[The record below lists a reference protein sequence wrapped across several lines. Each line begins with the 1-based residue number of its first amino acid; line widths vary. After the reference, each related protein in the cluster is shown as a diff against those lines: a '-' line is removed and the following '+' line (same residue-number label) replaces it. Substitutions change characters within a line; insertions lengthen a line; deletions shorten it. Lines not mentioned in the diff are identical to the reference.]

1 MEQFKKIAARVLKG
15 FCRVVGGRVFAA
27 VLMCAVT
34 LSMVMGVSS
43 RALVYTVN
51 DENGSRVM
59 ITLSDAPY
67 LTLEG
72 RDVVWVEETA
82 AEPEEEEIPSLSV
95 EIAADGLSTLLQ
107 VTDTA
112 ATVEQVIEQ
121 AGVTVGSLDR
131 VNADM
136 DATVTDGML
145 VQVDRVAYEEYTV
158 TETIPY
164 KTTYRY
170 SGVLKP
176 EVTKVDRAGRNG
188 EREITYR
195 KSVVNGEVVST
206 EKVSDEVTKKAVNKV
221 VLRGSSYGTPISEL
235 PSGLDIELD
244 ENNQP
249 LNFSRKIYGSCTAY
263 HGDSATSTGRKPGV
277 GVVAVDPREI
287 PYGSILW
294 IVSKDGK
301 FVYGYAVAGD
311 TGGFIYNSS
320 TVVDLYMDSVAEM
333 NAFGRRNLNVYV
345 IKEGNGK

>member
-1 MEQFKKIAARVLKG
+1 MEQFKKVVARVWKSV
-15 FCRVVGGRVFAA
+15 CRTIGGRVFAA

-34 LSMVMGVSS
+34 LSTVMGVSS

-51 DENGSRVM
+51 DANGSRVM

-72 RDVVWVEETA
+72 QDVMWVDTA
-82 AEPEEEEIPSLSV
+82 VEPEEEEIPSMSV

-107 VTDTA
+107 VTDTE
-112 ATVEQVIEQ
+112 ATMEQVIQQ
-121 AGVTVGSLDR
+121 AGVTIGSLDR
-131 VNADM
+131 VSEDM
-136 DATVTDGML
+136 DAPVTDGML

-158 TETIPY
+158 TESIPY

-176 EVTKVDRAGRNG
+176 DSTKVDRAGRNG
-188 EREITYR
+188 ERVLTYR
-195 KSVVNGEVVST
+195 KSIVNGVVVST
-206 EKVSDEVTKKAVNKV
+206 EKVGDEVTKNAVNKV
-221 VLRGSSYGTPISEL
+221 VLRGSSYGTPISQL
-235 PSGLDIELD
+235 PSGFDLELD
-244 ENNQP
+244 AKNQP
-249 LNFSRKIYGSCTAY
+249 LNYSRKIYGSCTAY
-263 HGDSATSTGRKPGV
+263 HGDHATSTGRKPGV

-294 IVSKDGK
+294 VVSADGK

-311 TGGFIYNSS
+311 TGGFIYNSN
-320 TVVDLYMDSVAEM
+320 TVLDLYMDSVAEM

>member
-1 MEQFKKIAARVLKG
+1 MERMKKTAARLCKA
-15 FCRVVGGRVFAA
+15 FCRTVGSRVFAA
-27 VLMCAVT
+27 LLMCAVT

-51 DENGSRVM
+51 DENGSHVM

-72 RDVVWVEETA
+72 QDVLWVETDTQ
-82 AEPEEEEIPSLSV
+82 PEEEEIPSLSV

-107 VTDTA
+107 VTDTD

-131 VNADM
+131 VSAEM

-158 TETIPY
+158 TESIPY

-176 EVTKVDRAGRNG
+176 DVTKVDRAGRNG

-195 KSVVNGEVVST
+195 KSIVNGEVVST
-206 EKVSDEVTKKAVNKV
+206 EKVGDEVTKKAVNKV

-235 PSGLDIELD
+235 PSGFDLELD
-244 ENNQP
+244 EKNQP
-249 LNFSRKIYGSCTAY
+249 LDYSRKIYGSCTAY
-263 HGDSATSTGRKPGV
+263 HGDTATSTGRKPGV

>member
-1 MEQFKKIAARVLKG
+1 MEQFKKIAARVWKG
-15 FCRVVGGRVFAA
+15 FCRTIGGRVFAA

-51 DENGSRVM
+51 DGTGSRVM

-72 RDVVWVEETA
+72 QDVMWVNTA
-82 AEPEEEEIPSLSV
+82 VEPEEEEIPSLSV
-95 EIAADGLSTLLQ
+95 EISADGLSTLLQ
-107 VTDTA
+107 VTDTE
-112 ATVEQVIEQ
+112 ATVEQVIQQ

-131 VNADM
+131 VSEDM

-158 TETIPY
+158 TESIPY

-176 EVTKVDRAGRNG
+176 DSTKVDRAGRNG
-188 EREITYR
+188 ERVLTYR
-195 KSVVNGEVVST
+195 KSIVNGEVVST
-206 EKVSDEVTKKAVNKV
+206 EKVGDEVVKQAVNKV
-221 VLRGSSYGTPISEL
+221 VLRGSSYGTPVSQL
-235 PSGLDIELD
+235 PSGFDLELD
-244 ENNQP
+244 ANNQP
-249 LNFSRKIYGSCTAY
+249 LNYSRKIYGSCTAY
-263 HGDSATSTGRKPGV
+263 HGDHATSTGRKPGV

-311 TGGFIYNSS
+311 TGGFIYNSN
-320 TVVDLYMDSVAEM
+320 TVLDLYMDSVAEM

-345 IKEGNGK
+345 IKEGNGR